1 MLYLKVRYLI
11 LYILFLVCF
20 QAISQPTFD
29 TTFKNNRT
37 EFPLYFNR
45 NNNFTTILSISKIN
59 YAYNSDRQSAGD
71 LKLTG
76 INKNGSVKFN
86 TTVNATG
93 YVSPRI
99 LYNKLASCVPTE
111 DKGLL
116 FVMQGM
122 RCSNSSHLDSKFSL
136 IARTDS
142 LGSTKFSEAFY
153 SYTSAGVINSQ
164 FYYISDTSKFIKI
177 KPLSGYP
184 YYTFHVS
191 SGVYTSASNKD
202 NHIIYGSPNKLT
214 LIDTSGNVLNS
225 AITTINYS
233 NIKPYK
239 NKYVLLQENKNVLE
253 IRDSS
258 LTIINTYTSPQNT
271 IISDYSIC
279 NDSIFTIAYD
289 NINKTN
295 FIITLNNGLTVL
307 TSQPYSN
314 KDHVIL
320 KIEKDTDLHLLAQ
333 QNTGFTSNNSLQ
345 SGGQDQI
352 SNTSFSSFD
361 LSNVINYPNDVSIK
375 KISVLQFTTSPKTF
389 SNFNEYYC
397 GYTNAIRV
405 FNNSNDTIRT
415 FHVSHPLKDV
425 TLPSSQSCISDIS
438 FSTFEKTYTLTIN
451 PFDSIDVELPPIQ
464 GTLRSQTSSVTNTFC
479 YYVTLPN
486 NKTDNN
492 LSNSSLCLN
501 STTVAATNSL
511 SPTPSNS
518 TNLALPVIYPT
529 IVKDELNIHSDSV
542 FASYSIIDLA
552 GKTRMI
558 GGNTKKV
565 YVSALSPAMYFI
577 VIEYSKEKGI
587 KRKVL
592 KFIKE

>member
-1 MLYLKVRYLI
+1 M
-11 LYILFLVCF
+11 
-20 QAISQPTFD
+20 
-29 TTFKNNRT
+29 
-37 EFPLYFNR
+37 
-45 NNNFTTILSISKIN
+45 
-59 YAYNSDRQSAGD
+59 
-71 LKLTG
+71 LTG
-76 INKNGSVKFN
+76 INKNGNAKFN
-86 TTVNATG
+86 TIVNASG
-93 YVSPRI
+93 NVSPRI
-99 LYNKLASCVPTE
+99 LYSKLASCVPTE

-153 SYTSAGVINSQ
+153 SYTSAGVINPQ
-164 FYYISDTSKFIKI
+164 FYYISDTSKFVKI
-177 KPLSGYP
+177 KPYNGYP

-214 LIDTSGNVLNS
+214 LIDTSGNVLDS
-225 AITTINYS
+225 AITTINYN

-239 NKYVLLQENKNVLE
+239 NKYVLLQENKNILE

-271 IISDYSIC
+271 IINDYSIC
-279 NDSIFTIAYD
+279 NDSVFIVAYD
-289 NINKTN
+289 NIIKTN
-295 FIITLNNGLTVL
+295 FIITLNSGLTML
-307 TSQPYSN
+307 MSQPYSN

-333 QNTGFTSNNSLQ
+333 QNTGFIPNNSLQ
-345 SGGQDQI
+345 PGGQDQI

-361 LSNVINYPNDVSIK
+361 LNNVINYPNDISIK
-375 KISVLQFTTSPKTF
+375 KISVLQFTIAPKPY
-389 SNFNEYYC
+389 SNSFGEYYI
-397 GYTNAIRV
+397 GYKHQIRV
-405 FNNSNDTIRT
+405 FNNSNDTIKT
-415 FHVSHPLKDV
+415 FHVSHPLKNV

-438 FSTFEKTYTLTIN
+438 FSSFEKTYTLTIN
-451 PFDSIDVELPPIQ
+451 PFDSIDVVLPQTQ
-464 GTLRSQTSSVTNTFC
+464 GSLLSQTNTITTSFC

-492 LSNSSLCLN
+492 ITNSSLCLN
-501 STTVAATNSL
+501 SATVAATNSL

-518 TNLALPVIYPT
+518 SNLALPLIYPT
-529 IVKDELNIHSDSV
+529 IVKDELNIHSDSA
-542 FASYSIIDLA
+542 FASYTIIDLA
-552 GKTRMI
+552 GKVRMT

-565 YVSALSPAMYFI
+565 YVSTLSPAMYFI
-577 VIEYSKEKGI
+577 AIEYSKEKGI